1 MHLLP
6 RLGKEGLRTIKTKPE
21 RQQMQ
26 VKTILNHCHRF
37 KSFVYDKVRFV
48 VENGERLIAVTVV
61 PRRNS
66 QAICSCCGRPAPLY
80 DRLRERRF
88 EFIPLW
94 GYRVFLVYVM
104 RRVNCAHCGVKVEQ
118 VPWASGKRELTDT
131 YQQFLAH
138 WAQKLSWKEVAVSFR
153 TSWEKVFQAVEYI
166 VEWGL
171 EHRNLSGITA
181 IGVDE
186 IAWRKGHNYLTMV
199 YQIDAGNTRLLWIG
213 KDRTVKTL
221 LRFFRFFGKER
232 SQLLNYV
239 CSDMWRPYIKVI
251 EKKAGQAIHILDRFH
266 IVAKLNKAIDEVRAG
281 EHRQMQKDGYEPLL
295 KRSRWCLLKR
305 WENLTEKQE
314 AKLKDLLQ
322 YNLRSVR
329 AYLLKEDFDGSWD
342 YVSPAWAGKFL
353 DRWCTRVMRSRI
365 EPMKKVAKTIRNHKP
380 LILNWFKAKKAF
392 SSGVVEGLNNKAKVT
407 TRNSYGFRTYRGAEI
422 ALYHALGNLPTPP
435 MTHRFC

>member
-1 MHLLP
+1 
-6 RLGKEGLRTIKTKPE
+6 
-21 RQQMQ
+21 MQ
-26 VKTILNHCHRF
+26 VKTILNQCHKF
-37 KSFVYDKVRFV
+37 KSFVYDKVRIV
-48 VENGERLIAVTVV
+48 VEKGENLIEVTVV

-66 QAICSCCGRPAPLY
+66 QAICSGCGRPAPLY
-80 DRLRERRF
+80 DRLKERRF

-94 GYRVFLVYVM
+94 GYRVFLVYLM
-104 RRVNCAHCGVKVEQ
+104 RRVNCTDCGVKVEQ
-118 VPWASGKRELTDT
+118 VPWARGKQELTDT

-138 WAQKLSWKEVAVSFR
+138 WAKKLSWKEVAVSFR
-153 TSWEKVFQAVEYI
+153 TSWEKVFQAVETI

-171 EHRNLSGITA
+171 EHRDLCGVSA

-199 YQIDAGNTRLLWIG
+199 YQIDAGNTRLLWLG
-213 KDRTVKTL
+213 KERTVKTL

-232 SQLLNYV
+232 SRELQYV
-239 CSDMWRPYIKVI
+239 CSDMWRPYLKVI
-251 EKKAGQAIHILDRFH
+251 EKKAGQALHILDRFH

-281 EHRQMQKDGYEPLL
+281 EYRQMQKDGYEPLL
-295 KRSRWCLLKR
+295 KNSRWCLLKR
-305 WENLTEKQE
+305 WTNLTEKQE
-314 AKLKDLLQ
+314 AKLNDLLQ

-329 AYLLKEDFDGSWD
+329 AYLLKEDFDGFWE
-342 YVSPAWAGKFL
+342 YVSPAWAEKFL

-365 EPMKKVAKTIRNHKP
+365 EPMKKVARTIRNHKP

-407 TRNSYGFRTYRGAEI
+407 TRISYGFRTYRGAEI

-435 MTHRFC
+435 MAHRFC

>member
-1 MHLLP
+1 
-6 RLGKEGLRTIKTKPE
+6 
-21 RQQMQ
+21 MQ
-26 VKTILNHCHRF
+26 LKTILNQCHKF
-37 KSFVYDKVRFV
+37 KSFLYDKVRIV
-48 VENGERLIAVTVV
+48 VEKGEYLIEVTVV

-66 QAICSCCGRPAPLY
+66 QAICSCCGRQAPLY
-80 DRLRERRF
+80 DRLKERRF

-94 GYRVFLVYVM
+94 GYRVFLVYFM
-104 RRVNCAHCGVKVEQ
+104 RRVNCTYCGVKVEQ
-118 VPWASGKRELTDT
+118 VPWARGKQELTIT

-138 WAQKLSWKEVAVSFR
+138 WAKKLSWKEVAVSFR

-171 EHRNLSGITA
+171 EHRNLCGVTA

-199 YQIDAGNTRLLWIG
+199 YQIDVGNTRLLWIG
-213 KDRTVKTL
+213 KERTVKTL
-221 LRFFRFFGKER
+221 LRFFHFFGTER
-232 SQLLNYV
+232 SQELKYV
-239 CSDMWRPYIKVI
+239 CSDMWRPYLKVI
-251 EKKAGQAIHILDRFH
+251 QKKAGQALNILDRFH
-266 IVAKLNKAIDEVRAG
+266 IVAKINKAIDEVRAG
-281 EHRQMQKDGYEPLL
+281 EHRQMQKDGYEPVL
-295 KRSRWCLLKR
+295 KNSRWCLLKR
-305 WENLTEKQE
+305 GENLSEKQE

-329 AYLLKEDFDGSWD
+329 AYLLKEDFNGFWE
-342 YVSPAWAGKFL
+342 YVSPAWAEKFL
-353 DRWCTRVMRSRI
+353 DRWCTRVMRSKI

-407 TRNSYGFRTYRGAEI
+407 TRNSYGFRTYRGAKV

>member
-1 MHLLP
+1 
-6 RLGKEGLRTIKTKPE
+6 
-21 RQQMQ
+21 MQ
-26 VKTILNHCHRF
+26 LKTILNQCHKF
-37 KSFVYDKVRFV
+37 KSFVYDTVRFIA
-48 VENGERLIAVTVV
+48 ENGEKVIEVKVV

-66 QAICSCCGRPAPLY
+66 KAICSCCSRPAPLY
-80 DRLRERRF
+80 DRLTERRF

-94 GYRVFLVYVM
+94 GYRVFLVYLM
-104 RRVNCAHCGVKVEQ
+104 RRVNCTYCGVKVEQ
-118 VPWASGKRELTDT
+118 VPWARGKQELTDT

-138 WAQKLSWKEVAVSFR
+138 WAKKLSWKEVAVSFR
-153 TSWEKVFQAVEYI
+153 TSWEKVFQAVEFI

-171 EHRNLSGITA
+171 EHRELSGITA

-199 YQIDAGNTRLLWIG
+199 YQIDSGNTRLLWVG

-221 LRFFRFFGKER
+221 LRFFHFFGKER
-232 SQLLNYV
+232 SQDLKYV
-239 CSDMWRPYIKVI
+239 CSDMWRAYIKVI
-251 EKKAGQAIHILDRFH
+251 EKKAGQALHILDRFH
-266 IVAKLNKAIDEVRAG
+266 IVAKLNKAIDKVRAG
-281 EHRQMQKDGYEPLL
+281 EHRQMQKDGYEPVL
-295 KRSRWCLLKR
+295 KNSRWCLLKR
-305 WENLTEKQE
+305 GENLTEKQE

-329 AYLLKEDFDGSWD
+329 AYLLKEDFNGFWE
-342 YVSPAWAGKFL
+342 YVSPAWAEKFL
-353 DRWCTRVMRSRI
+353 DRWCTRVMRSKI

-407 TRNSYGFRTYRGAEI
+407 TRNSYGFRTYRGAEV
-422 ALYHALGNLPTPP
+422 ALYHALGKLPTPP

>member
-1 MHLLP
+1 LV
-6 RLGKEGLRTIKTKPE
+6 KKVCEVIKTKPE

-26 VKTILNHCHRF
+26 LKTILNHCHRF
-37 KSFVYDKVRFV
+37 KSFVYDRVKLVL
-48 VENGERLIAVTVV
+48 ENGESFIEVAVV

-66 QAICSCCGRPAPLY
+66 QAICSCCDRPAPLY
-80 DRLRERRF
+80 DRLQERRF

-94 GYRVFLVYVM
+94 GYRVFLVYLM

-118 VPWASGKRELTDT
+118 VPWARGKRELTDT

-138 WAQKLSWKEVAVSFR
+138 WAKKLSWKEVATSFR

-199 YQIDAGNTRLLWIG
+199 YQIDAANTRLLWVG

-232 SQLLNYV
+232 SQLLDYV

-251 EKKAGQAIHILDRFH
+251 EKKAGKAIHILDRFH

-295 KRSRWCLLKR
+295 KNSRWCLLKR

-314 AKLKDLLQ
+314 SKLAELLQ

-329 AYLLKEDFDGSWD
+329 AYLLKERERGVRP
-342 YVSPAWAGKFL
+342 Y
-353 DRWCTRVMRSRI
+353 
-365 EPMKKVAKTIRNHKP
+365 
-380 LILNWFKAKKAF
+380 ILLMF
-392 SSGVVEGLNNKAKVT
+392 
-407 TRNSYGFRTYRGAEI
+407 Y
-422 ALYHALGNLPTPP
+422 P
-435 MTHRFC
+435 

>member
-1 MHLLP
+1 
-6 RLGKEGLRTIKTKPE
+6 
-21 RQQMQ
+21 MQ
-26 VKTILNHCHRF
+26 LKTILNKCHKF
-37 KSFVYDKVRFV
+37 KSFVYDKVSFV
-48 VENGERLIAVTVV
+48 IENGERFIEVTVM

-66 QAICSCCGRPAPLY
+66 QAICSCCGQPAPLY
-80 DRLRERRF
+80 DRMKKERRF

-94 GYRVFLVYVM
+94 GYRVFLVYLM
-104 RRVNCAHCGVKVEQ
+104 RRVDCIHCGVKVEQ
-118 VPWASGKRELTDT
+118 VPWARGKRELTDT

-138 WAQKLSWKEVAVSFR
+138 WAKKLSWKEVAMSFQ

-171 EHRNLSGITA
+171 EHRDLSGITA

-186 IAWRKGHNYLTMV
+186 IAWRKNHKYLTMV
-199 YQIDAGNTRLLWIG
+199 YQIDKGNTRLLWIG
-213 KDRTVKTL
+213 NERTIKTL

-232 SQLLNYV
+232 SQELKYI
-239 CSDMWRPYIKVI
+239 CSDMWWPYIKVI
-251 EKKAGQAIHILDRFH
+251 KKKAGQALHILDRFH

-281 EHRQMQKDGYEPLL
+281 EHRQMQKDGYEPVL
-295 KRSRWCLLKR
+295 KNSRWCLLKR

-314 AKLKDLLQ
+314 AKLSDLLQ
-322 YNLRSVR
+322 YNLKSVR
-329 AYLLKEDFDGSWD
+329 AYLLKEDFNGFWE
-342 YVSPAWAGKFL
+342 YVSPAWAEKYL

-365 EPMKKVAKTIRNHKP
+365 DPMKKMAKTIRNHKP

-407 TRNSYGFRTYRGAEI
+407 TRNSYGFRTYRGAEV